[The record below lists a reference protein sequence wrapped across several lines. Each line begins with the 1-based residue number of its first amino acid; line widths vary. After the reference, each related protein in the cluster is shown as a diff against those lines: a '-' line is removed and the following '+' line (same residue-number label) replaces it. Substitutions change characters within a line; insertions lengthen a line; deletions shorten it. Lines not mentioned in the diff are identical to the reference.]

1 MARPLLKAELQGV
14 VERLRSQKRQA
25 FKRTGKLRK
34 RPQHILQGDDIVVVK
49 RVGLVEDWTRGAV

>member
-25 FKRTGKLRK
+25 SNGPGNLRK

-49 RVGLVEDWTRGAV
+49 RVGIVEDWTRGAV